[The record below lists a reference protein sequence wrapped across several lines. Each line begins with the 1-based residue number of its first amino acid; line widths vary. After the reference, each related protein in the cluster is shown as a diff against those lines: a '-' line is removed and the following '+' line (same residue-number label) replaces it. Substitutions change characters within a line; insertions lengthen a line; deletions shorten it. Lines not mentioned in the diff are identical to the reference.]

1 MKFETQ
7 MHIDMP
13 NIKISKPGVLA
24 GYKIAAD
31 AAMFAKI
38 SKTP

>member
-24 GYKIAAD
+24 GYKMAAD
-31 AAMFAKI
+31 AIFAKMN
-38 SKTP
+38 KTL